1 MRLPG
6 EEQLEGSARMAALAA
21 VLTGALGLLGLRL
34 WQLQVL
40 QGAYYDQLAQGNR
53 LRINRLAAPRGLIL
67 DRRGTPLVT
76 NRPSFS
82 VALLPMALR
91 DRGGVLEVLSRV
103 LGTPTGELREK
114 LRGAPPFALVRIQRD
129 VGIRILTTLEERRT
143 DLQGVAVIA
152 DPLRSYPHGPL
163 AAHVLGYL
171 GEISGSELQHLRWWG
186 YEMGDLIGK
195 AGVERQYDRLLRG
208 EDGEQ
213 VVEVDAAGRPLR
225 VLRQREG
232 RPGNTVVLTLD
243 LRLQEA
249 AERALGARPG
259 AVVAMD
265 PRTGEILA
273 MASWP
278 SYDPNLF
285 AVGISPEVWR
295 RIADDPRTPLLNRAI
310 AAAYEPGSVFKV
322 VTGLAAL
329 HTSAADA
336 RSTFFCS
343 GSFLLGG
350 RVFRDLRAHGR
361 VTFRSGVAQSCNVM
375 FWQLGLRVGAT
386 HLARMA
392 RSLGFGERTGVDLPG
407 EVEGIVPTLEYKQQV
422 FGEPWYP
429 GDTLNMAI
437 GQGFTLVTPLQ
448 VARMMAAVANGGQ
461 VLQPRLLRSV
471 LSPEGRV
478 LYTSGPV
485 VRRRLSLSP
494 QAWAAI
500 REGLVAVVEEGTG
513 RAAAVAGLSVAGK
526 TGSAETPRG
535 RPHAWFAGY
544 APADDPRLVV
554 VVSVEHGARG
564 GIAAAPIARRVIQT
578 WQQLYAPT
586 DRTAGHP

>member
-1 MRLPG
+1 MRRTG
-6 EEQLEGSARMAALAA
+6 EEGSARRIAALTA
-21 VLTGALGLLGLRL
+21 VFTGALGLVGLRL

-67 DRRGTPLVT
+67 DRRGIPLAT

-82 VALLPMALR
+82 VAVLPMALL
-91 DRGGVLEVLSRV
+91 DRRRVLEDLSRV
-103 LGTPTGELREK
+103 LGVPEVEIREK
-114 LRGAPPFALVRIQRD
+114 LREAPPFALVRIQRD
-129 VGIRILTTLEERRT
+129 VGIRVLTTLEERRA
-143 DLQGVAVIA
+143 DLQGVVVIA
-152 DPLRSYPHGPL
+152 DPLRSYPRGTL

-171 GEISGSELQHLRWWG
+171 GEISGPELQRLRSWG
-186 YEMGDLIGK
+186 YEAGDLIGK
-195 AGVERQYDRLLRG
+195 MGVERQYDRLLRG

-225 VLRQREG
+225 MLRQQEG
-232 RPGNTVVLTLD
+232 RPGHTVVLTLD

-295 RIADDPRTPLLNRAI
+295 RIAGDRRMPLLNRAL

-329 HTSAADA
+329 HTSAADTS
-336 RSTFFCS
+336 STFFCP
-343 GSFLLGG
+343 GSLTLGG

-375 FWQLGLRVGAT
+375 FWQLGLRVGPT

-392 RSLGFGERTGVDLPG
+392 RSLGLGERTGVDLPG
-407 EVEGIVPTLEYKQQV
+407 EVEGIVPTVEYKRQV

-461 VLQPRLLRSV
+461 VPQPRLLRSI

-478 LYTSGPV
+478 LYTSRPV
-485 VRRRLSLSP
+485 VLRRLSLP
-494 QAWAAI
+494 PRAWAAI

-513 RAAAVAGLSVAGK
+513 RAAAVEGLTVAGK

-544 APADDPRLVV
+544 APAEDPRLVV
-554 VVSVEHGARG
+554 VVLVEHGA
-564 GIAAAPIARRVIQT
+564 
-578 WQQLYAPT
+578 
-586 DRTAGHP
+586 

>member
-1 MRLPG
+1 VRLPG
-6 EEQLEGSARMAALAA
+6 EERSARRIAVLAA
-21 VLTGALGLLGLRL
+21 VFTGALGLLGLRL
-34 WQLQVL
+34 WQVQVL

-53 LRINRLAAPRGLIL
+53 LRINRLPAPRGLIL
-67 DRRGTPLVT
+67 DRRGIPLVT

-82 VALLPMALR
+82 VAVLPMVVG
-91 DRGGVLEVLSRV
+91 DRSRVVSVLSRL
-103 LGTPTGELREK
+103 LGIPEAEIRAK
-114 LRGAPPFALVRIQRD
+114 LRAAPPFALVRIRRD
-129 VGIRILTTLEERRT
+129 VGIRVLTTLEEWRT
-143 DLQGVAVIA
+143 DLRGVAVIA
-152 DPLRSYPHGPL
+152 DPLRSYPYGTL

-171 GEISGSELQHLRWWG
+171 GEISGPELERLRPWG

-225 VLRQREG
+225 VFRQQEG

-285 AVGISPEVWR
+285 AVGISPEAWR
-295 RIADDPRTPLLNRAI
+295 RISGDRRTPLVNRAL
-310 AAAYEPGSVFKV
+310 ATAYEPGSVFKV

-329 HTSAADA
+329 RTRAADA
-336 RSTFFCS
+336 GSTFFCP
-343 GSFLLGG
+343 GSLTLGG

-361 VTFRSGVAQSCNVM
+361 VSFRSGVAQSCNVM
-375 FWQLGLRVGAT
+375 FWQLGLRVGPIP
-386 HLARMA
+386 LAQMA

-407 EVEGIVPTLEYKQQV
+407 EVEGIVPTPEYKRQV

-471 LSPEGRV
+471 LSPEGMV
-478 LYTSGPV
+478 LYTSKPV
-485 VRRRLSLSP
+485 VVRRLSLP
-494 QAWAAI
+494 PEVWAAI
-500 REGLVAVVEEGTG
+500 RGGLVAVVEEGTG
-513 RAAAVAGLSVAGK
+513 RAAAVEGVRVAGK

-544 APADDPRLVV
+544 APAEDPRLVV
-554 VVSVEHGARG
+554 VVLVEHGARG
-564 GIAAAPIARRVIQT
+564 GIAAAPIARQVIQA
-578 WQQLYAPT
+578 WKHLYAPT
-586 DRTAGHP
+586 EVAAGRP